1 MQLADAIQGDPLVS
15 VIMSFHNAR
24 DTLTRAIRSLLWQTY
39 PHWELILLDD
49 GSSDNS
55 AQTLKSLEDP
65 RIHLRS
71 DSVCR
76 GLPVRLNQGISLAK
90 GEYIARMDADDVAFP
105 ERCAR
110 QVAYLQNHPEVD
122 LLATAALLVN
132 ANDQP
137 IGLLATG
144 LSHAAICRRPW
155 HGFPMPHPTWMGRAD
170 WFRQNPYDELARK
183 AQDQSLLYSTYRT
196 SRFAGLP
203 DALLGYRYTGLSVRK
218 TLTGRY
224 HYLLTLAAGGD
235 RAHSLAG
242 SIGHGM
248 AAARD
253 LAGMALGMESRVIKN
268 RARSVNAGVL
278 TQWADLMLR
287 LSHPIDQAGG
297 L

>member
-1 MQLADAIQGDPLVS
+1 MQLADAIQGEPLVS
-15 VIMSFHNAR
+15 VVMSFHNAR

-90 GEYIARMDADDVAFP
+90 GDYIARMDADDVAFP

-155 HGFPMPHPTWMGRAD
+155 HGFPMPHPT
-170 WFRQNPYDELARK
+170 
-183 AQDQSLLYSTYRT
+183 
-196 SRFAGLP
+196 
-203 DALLGYRYTGLSVRK
+203 
-218 TLTGRY
+218 
-224 HYLLTLAAGGD
+224 
-235 RAHSLAG
+235 
-242 SIGHGM
+242 
-248 AAARD
+248 
-253 LAGMALGMESRVIKN
+253 
-268 RARSVNAGVL
+268 
-278 TQWADLMLR
+278 
-287 LSHPIDQAGG
+287 
-297 L
+297 